1 MRLPLLLLASGFALA
16 TASCTPAADPSG
28 VAGPAGSV
36 ETAPDF
42 SIDLLSGEQ
51 FRLGQHLGK
60 SVIVIDFWTTFC
72 LPCVG
77 SLAHLNEIYKQN
89 KDKGLVVLAVSMD
102 PPDTAGNVT
111 PFVRSHN
118 LVMPAA
124 HDINSNIT
132 NLYNKKSTA
141 PFQVLIGRDGRILK
155 QRESYQPGDDAS
167 IQHDIEVALAAK

>member
-1 MRLPLLLLASGFALA
+1 MRIASLFLAAGLALSS
-16 TASCTPAADPSG
+16 ASCTEPPSDASRAS
-28 VAGPAGSV
+28 VAV
-36 ETAPDF
+36 DKAPEF
-42 SIDLLSGEQ
+42 SIDLLTGEQ
-51 FRLGQHLGK
+51 FRLGDHLGK
-60 SVIVIDFWTTFC
+60 DVIVVDFWTTFC
-72 LPCVG
+72 QPCVG
-77 SLAHLNEIYKQN
+77 SLVHLNEVYKKY
-89 KDKGLVVLAVSMD
+89 KDQGLVVLIVSMD
-102 PPDTAGNVT
+102 PPDTAGSVT

-167 IQHDIEVALAAK
+167 IDHDIEVALKAK